1 MSEQKH
7 LPTLSLFSLLFCAI
21 QKLIFTFFSFYGFCE
36 SVVVTFQQTVC
47 VHPDCPAVCQIYNN
61 DTRSLPCVKCYGSNT
76 SFATVNSWQTRQM
89 VSVHVAVP
97 LANNGVSR
105 MINVSV
111 ILATPF
117 KKKNNKKNKLFSAWN
132 DVQCNDVDVWTLW
145 ARQCRSER
153 CAAPRGFAL
162 VVHLCVSVRDEVP
175 GFIMC
180 ICSSTVS
187 VRNKLCIWNFAATC
201 VCLFVYLIDWAA
213 E

>member
-76 SFATVNSWQTRQM
+76 SFATVNSWQTDRQTA
-89 VSVHVAVP
+89 SVHVAVP

-111 ILATPF
+111 IPATPF
-117 KKKNNKKNKLFSAWN
+117 KKKNNKKNNFSPHEMMFSAMM
-132 DVQCNDVDVWTLW
+132 LMFG
-145 ARQCRSER
+145 RSELVSVALN
-153 CAAPRGFAL
+153 AAPRRAASL
-162 VVHLCVSVRDEVP
+162 WLCIFVSVWETRYRA
-175 GFIMC
+175 
-180 ICSSTVS
+180 S
-187 VRNKLCIWNFAATC
+187 
-201 VCLFVYLIDWAA
+201 
-213 E
+213 

>member
-36 SVVVTFQQTVC
+36 SAVVTFQPTVC

-111 ILATPF
+111 IPATPF
-117 KKKNNKKNKLFSAWN
+117 KKKKQQKKTFSAHEMMFSAMM
-132 DVQCNDVDVWTLW
+132 LMFG
-145 ARQCRSER
+145 RSELVSVALN
-153 CAAPRGFAL
+153 AAPRRAASL
-162 VVHLCVSVRDEVP
+162 WLCIFVSVWETRYRA
-175 GFIMC
+175 
-180 ICSSTVS
+180 S
-187 VRNKLCIWNFAATC
+187 
-201 VCLFVYLIDWAA
+201 
-213 E
+213 

>member
-21 QKLIFTFFSFYGFCE
+21 QKLIFTFFFFYGFCE
-36 SVVVTFQQTVC
+36 SAVVTFQQTVC
-47 VHPDCPAVCQIYNN
+47 VHPDCPAVSQIYNN

-111 ILATPF
+111 IPATPF
-117 KKKNNKKNKLFSAWN
+117 KKKITKKKTFLRMKWCS
-132 DVQCNDVDVWTLW
+132 VQWCWCLDALSSSVSLWTLRRA
-145 ARQCRSER
+145 ARLRFGCAYLCQCER
-153 CAAPRGFAL
+153 RGTGL
-162 VVHLCVSVRDEVP
+162 H
-175 GFIMC
+175 
-180 ICSSTVS
+180 
-187 VRNKLCIWNFAATC
+187 N
-201 VCLFVYLIDWAA
+201 VYLFIDSVS
-213 E
+213 EK